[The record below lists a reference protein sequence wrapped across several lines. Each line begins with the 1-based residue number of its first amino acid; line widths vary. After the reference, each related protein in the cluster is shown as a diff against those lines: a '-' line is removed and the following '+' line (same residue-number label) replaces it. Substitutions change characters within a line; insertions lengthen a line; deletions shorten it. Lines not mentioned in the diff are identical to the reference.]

1 MGKLGISSL
10 AVLAG
15 LAAGLLPA
23 RMAAAQDFGQGWID
37 RITHEIEQE
46 RGPLTPKAFNWTA
59 DVGVEYAF
67 DNNIFLTQTDK
78 KSDSI
83 IIPFVQAGLSYAEP
97 HFDVE
102 ASLLA
107 DYKYYVKENP
117 DDDEERVFVRA
128 RQTSNRWN
136 FEVSELFLNVSD
148 PSGVLFL
155 NRVSRIVSTTVP
167 KIAVDLGRSFSF
179 EVAGNIQIVRFGEQ
193 PYRDGQD
200 NNNFSF
206 DLGLVYQTPWA
217 FEALAVFGYYNIN
230 YLTDRAAPDGTPDVF
245 GYYGKVGFRG
255 NIVERLILEGTV
267 GYSSV
272 NTDFFP
278 STGNDISSG
287 TGVFNLD
294 LRYEATDKLTFFLDG
309 VRMYA
314 FEGFGDP
321 YQLINSFAA
330 MGEMELSDGFKV
342 RARLQFDHSDSALN
356 VTRNYLNGNVG
367 ATYKFTSH
375 WVVDASAGYRWGK
388 TENVGEVHFNDVLF
402 QIGVAFT
409 W

>member
-206 DLGLVYQTPWA
+206 DL
-217 FEALAVFGYYNIN
+217 
-230 YLTDRAAPDGTPDVF
+230 
-245 GYYGKVGFRG
+245 
-255 NIVERLILEGTV
+255 
-267 GYSSV
+267 
-272 NTDFFP
+272 
-278 STGNDISSG
+278 
-287 TGVFNLD
+287 
-294 LRYEATDKLTFFLDG
+294 
-309 VRMYA
+309 
-314 FEGFGDP
+314 
-321 YQLINSFAA
+321 
-330 MGEMELSDGFKV
+330 
-342 RARLQFDHSDSALN
+342 
-356 VTRNYLNGNVG
+356 
-367 ATYKFTSH
+367 
-375 WVVDASAGYRWGK
+375 
-388 TENVGEVHFNDVLF
+388 
-402 QIGVAFT
+402 
-409 W
+409 